1 MTAKCS
7 LSPHAAC
14 FFAAPSERNHYISKL
29 SPDAAIFVS
38 TPVTYSPITKLSP
51 HAASFFATPSGSST
65 DLSLRTL
72 AIDAFKSLQIFDAL
86 KESIAAVE
94 LGQAAV
100 NVAFDIMMQ
109 QEVDCEHHYNAL
121 LKWRDYQ
128 RYGEEIPD
136 DDFERTPPLADAR
149 RSRCSKCSE
158 YLPGM
163 QQRYEDTL
171 AEYVRLVAEHDA
183 AIDAYDEHVE
193 RCNASLVNY
202 YASLVP
208 ELTFAA

>member
-1 MTAKCS
+1 MTASRS

-14 FFAAPSERNHYISKL
+14 FFAVPSEQNQHASKL

-38 TPVTYSPITKLSP
+38 TPVTYSPSTKLSA
-51 HAASFFATPSGSST
+51 HAASFVATPSNCSIE
-65 DLSLRTL
+65 LALRTL
-72 AIDAFKSLQIFDAL
+72 TIDAFKSLQSFDAL
-86 KESIAAVE
+86 KDSVAAVE

-100 NVAFDIMMQ
+100 NIAFDIMVQ
-109 QEVDCEHHYNAL
+109 QEVDCEHHYTAL

-128 RYGEEIPD
+128 RYGEDFPEE
-136 DDFERTPPLADAR
+136 DFECTPPPADTR

-158 YLPGM
+158 YLPDM
-163 QQRYEDTL
+163 QQRYQDTL

-183 AIDAYDEHVE
+183 AIDEYDEHVE

-202 YASLVP
+202 YASLIAQ
-208 ELTFAA
+208 LTYLI